1 MAVDDACLS
10 FFVSDYKGVLIKQR
24 EYVEIKACNN
34 KAPSYEGLPS
44 AVEVNKSL
52 SHNVKIYC
60 KSTCI
65 RSGDAL
71 VICFHFKLCSP
82 G

>member
-34 KAPSYEGLPS
+34 KAP
-44 AVEVNKSL
+44 
-52 SHNVKIYC
+52 HVKACLLLLRLI
-60 KSTCI
+60 K
-65 RSGDAL
+65 AW
-71 VICFHFKLCSP
+71 VIMLKYTVSQLA
-82 G
+82 